1 MGELLKVLDI
11 CAEEKMPVVL
21 TMLSLP
27 GSRWK
32 QNNKDKDDL
41 RIWINS
47 EFQKQTIQFWQDLAQ
62 QLKDHPAIVGYN
74 ILNEPHLE
82 KIRGSSSKTDQF
94 NSQWVQETLF
104 QFYHNV
110 ITTIRL
116 VDKETPVIL
125 GSSLHADPQT
135 FKILKPQP
143 FDNIIYSFHM
153 YEPYT
158 YTTLKLNKGKLT
170 YPGQIDGKFWDK
182 KELHKYMKQVILFQ
196 KEHHIPIDRILVGEF
211 GGNRKSKGLIQ
222 YFQDL
227 INIFNENKWH
237 FSFYG
242 FHEDNWD
249 GMDYEFG
256 DKNLPESYWKALD
269 KGEKPEL
276 KRDGNA
282 PTFKVLWNALNA

>member
-1 MGELLKVLDI
+1 MLKSNYFTKSQVPLNISPISHKISFWENAQKGANIFNTVITREDIKAAKAYGIAFIRLAPDKFKTKARDFLIGNADAYTQLIKEDLGELLKVLDI

-41 RIWINS
+41 RIWLNS

-125 GSSLHADPQT
+125 DSSLHADPQT
-135 FKILKPQP
+135 FKILKP
-143 FDNIIYSFHM
+143 
-153 YEPYT
+153 
-158 YTTLKLNKGKLT
+158 
-170 YPGQIDGKFWDK
+170 
-182 KELHKYMKQVILFQ
+182 
-196 KEHHIPIDRILVGEF
+196 
-211 GGNRKSKGLIQ
+211 
-222 YFQDL
+222 
-227 INIFNENKWH
+227 
-237 FSFYG
+237 
-242 FHEDNWD
+242 
-249 GMDYEFG
+249 
-256 DKNLPESYWKALD
+256 
-269 KGEKPEL
+269 
-276 KRDGNA
+276 
-282 PTFKVLWNALNA
+282 